1 MENLPLTSL
10 HLLNV
15 HLAVSLYE
23 NGISFPGTFLVL
35 NNFIATIIIMLLT
48 FFACQRADTHRSVPT
63 IDCSVEN
70 VLEKLGAL

>member
-1 MENLPLTSL
+1 M
-10 HLLNV
+10 
-15 HLAVSLYE
+15 
-23 NGISFPGTFLVL
+23 
-35 NNFIATIIIMLLT
+35 T